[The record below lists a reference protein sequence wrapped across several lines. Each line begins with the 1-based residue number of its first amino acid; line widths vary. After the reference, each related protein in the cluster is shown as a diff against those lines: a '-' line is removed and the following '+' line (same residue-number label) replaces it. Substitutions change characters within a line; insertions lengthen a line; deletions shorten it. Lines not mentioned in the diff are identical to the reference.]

1 MLFNSFDF
9 AFFLLACLAIYY
21 GLQLGGYHRAQ
32 NRVLL
37 FASYLFYGAWDW
49 RFLSLI
55 AISTGVDY
63 FVALELG
70 RRDDPR
76 WRRLLL
82 GLSLLTNLG
91 ILGFFKYA
99 NFFAENL
106 QALGASL
113 GLEPSRPVL
122 EILLPVGIS
131 FYTFQTLSYTI
142 DVYRRRLEPTR
153 DLLDFA
159 LFVAFFPQL
168 VAGPIERAA
177 RLLPQIASA
186 RRVDWQG
193 FNSGAWL
200 IFWGLF
206 KKVVIADN
214 LAVMVDFV
222 FNPASSPTSLELL
235 MGICAFAFQIYCDF
249 SGYTDIARGVSRLMG
264 FELMLNFRLP
274 YFATSP
280 ADFWRRWHISLST
293 WLRDYLYISLG
304 GNRLGTRLRYRN
316 LMITMLLGGL
326 WHGAAWPFVL
336 WGAYH
341 GVLLVCHQLL
351 QPWLARLGPSS
362 AAGARAWWLLRVF
375 ATFQLVCFG
384 WLLFRSESLGQL
396 ASHLALLAGPLEL
409 GFAASWLLPFAV
421 LTAPLALVQIAQA
434 RSGDLE
440 VPLRWSLPLR
450 AVTYTA
456 LFFIFVTL
464 GEDGGQPFVYFQF

>member
-9 AFFLLACLAIYY
+9 AFFLLVCLAVYY
-21 GLQLGGYHRAQ
+21 GLQLGAHCRAQ

-37 FASYLFYGAWDW
+37 LASYVFYGAWDW

-55 AISTGVDY
+55 AASTGVDY
-63 FVALELG
+63 CVALALG
-70 RRDDPR
+70 RSDDPR
-76 WRRLLL
+76 RRRLLL
-82 GLSLLTNLG
+82 GASLLTNLG

-106 QALGASL
+106 QVLGASL
-113 GLEPSRPVL
+113 GIELSRPLL
-122 EILLPVGIS
+122 EIVLPVGIS

-153 DLLDFA
+153 DFFDFA

-177 RLLPQIASA
+177 RLLPQIASP

-193 FNSGAWL
+193 FNSGSWL

-214 LAVMVDFV
+214 LATLVDAV

-235 MGICAFAFQIYCDF
+235 LGIYAFAFQIYCDF
-249 SGYTDIARGVSRLMG
+249 SGYTDIARGVARLMG
-264 FELMLNFRLP
+264 FDLMLNFRLP

-293 WLRDYLYISLG
+293 WLRDYLYVSLG
-304 GNRLGTRLRYRN
+304 GNRRGNRLRNRN

-336 WGAYH
+336 WGAFH
-341 GVLLVCHQLL
+341 GLLLVLHRLL
-351 QPWLARLGPSS
+351 QPWLEQVRPASVLGQ
-362 AAGARAWWLLRVF
+362 GAWWVLRVL
-375 ATFQLVCFG
+375 ATFHLVCFG
-384 WLLFRSESLGQL
+384 WLLFRSESLAQL
-396 ASHLALLAGPLEL
+396 ATHLAILAGPVEA
-409 GFAASWLLPFAV
+409 GFALSWLLPLAA
-421 LTAPLALVQIAQA
+421 LMLPLLLVQIAQA
-434 RSGDLE
+434 RSGNLE
-440 VPLRWSLPLR
+440 VPLGWSLPVR
-450 AVTYTA
+450 VATYAA